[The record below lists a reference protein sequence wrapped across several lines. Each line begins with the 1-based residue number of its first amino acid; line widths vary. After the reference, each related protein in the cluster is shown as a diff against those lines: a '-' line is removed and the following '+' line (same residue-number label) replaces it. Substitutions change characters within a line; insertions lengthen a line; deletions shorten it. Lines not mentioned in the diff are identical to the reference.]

1 MQQSG
6 MKKGK
11 AAKSN
16 GAEGFS
22 SKSGTG
28 DYDSGGECSRV
39 VRGWLIIPVLVL
51 HLARHL

>member
-1 MQQSG
+1 

-11 AAKSN
+11 GARSN

-22 SKSGTG
+22 NNKGTG
-28 DYDSGGECSRV
+28 DYASGGECSRV
-39 VRGWLIIPVLVL
+39 VRGRLIIPVLVV

>member
-1 MQQSG
+1 
-6 MKKGK
+6 MKKDK
-11 AAKSN
+11 AAEGN

-22 SKSGTG
+22 NKNSTG
-28 DYDSGGECSRV
+28 DFDSGGECSRI